1 MGDEQ
6 PGGGG
11 ATAPSGP
18 RVEPGGRQGDAPASA
33 RRPTLRG
40 IPDLLA
46 AGVAL
51 PAGIYLTASAEG
63 GVAMFSAG
71 LFSLGLLLM
80 LLTSGLY
87 HAVTWTSPARLAW
100 MSRLDHAAIF
110 VLIGASYA
118 PFCLATGMARGSLT
132 LWIVWPCALLGALNC
147 LLRPG
152 TQRGLKAALYV
163 LLGVAMVPN
172 TPALYEALPG
182 ATFALSLCGGAA
194 YILGACIYVSRWPNP
209 SPRHFGYHEV
219 FHLFVFAGAACH
231 YAAIQDIVTR
241 A

>member
-1 MGDEQ
+1 MIDRADTLTGATLRSPG
-6 PGGGG
+6 PGGP
-11 ATAPSGP
+11 PS
-18 RVEPGGRQGDAPASA
+18 

-46 AGVAL
+46 ACIAL
-51 PAGIYLTASAEG
+51 PAGIYLTATAQG
-63 GVAMFSAG
+63 GLAAFSAAV
-71 LFSLGLLLM
+71 FSLGLLLM
-80 LLTSGLY
+80 LVVSGLY
-87 HAVTWTSPARLAW
+87 HAVTWAPRQLAW
-100 MSRLDHAAIF
+100 MSRFDHAAIF

-118 PFCLATGMARGSLT
+118 PFCLCTGVAGGPWL
-132 LWIVWPCALLGALNC
+132 LAIVWPAALLGALHC

-152 TQRGLKAALYV
+152 THRALNAALYV

-172 TPALYEALPG
+172 TPALFRALPG
-182 ATFALSLCGGAA
+182 EAFALSVCGGAA
-194 YILGACIYVSRWPNP
+194 YILGAGIYVTRWPNP

-231 YAAIQDIVTR
+231 YAAIRDIVTR